1 MCLLSFYPTGVEVE
15 PEALRI
21 ASDSNPDGFGFAVMD
36 LNHDRIIIRKSM
48 KPDQLIDQFVK
59 ARKRHINAP
68 ALFHCRLTTDG
79 ITGKYNNHP
88 FTVVDPNNP
97 YDHRTVMGH
106 NGIFPAEARP
116 GKGDIRSDTRIVAE
130 TMAGSRWNLRTSEGR
145 LAFGEWMGSYSKVA
159 ILTLDPTFNG
169 HAFLINGHMGE
180 WENGAWHSNT
190 SYKWARSLKADW
202 RYVGGAWYQVQSRDD
217 YRPGHMYQ
225 NCQLCMAKGTVHNLT
240 LFCGACHSCNECF
253 RYTEE
258 CRCAPYW
265 RELEEG
271 RTDWGRERDSIT
283 VSQRLEAL
291 DDLMDE
297 LDDSGEDSVVT
308 ADGAIIWPKA
318 LGPGQVPTGWPE
330 DSVDPYDSDDSVKLR
345 QELEVLVAHVNNGG
359 DI

>member
-21 ASDSNPDGFGFAVMD
+21 AADSNPDGFGFAVMD
-36 LNHDRIIIRKSM
+36 LKGERIIVRKSM

-79 ITGKYNNHP
+79 ITGKSNNHP

-116 GKGDIRSDTRIVAE
+116 GKGDPRSDTRIVAE
-130 TMAGSRWNLRTSEGR
+130 TMAGSRWNLKTSEGR

-159 ILTLDPTFNG
+159 ILTLDPAFNG
-169 HAFLINGHMGE
+169 RGFLINGHMGD
-180 WENGAWHSNT
+180 WENGVWHSNT
-190 SYKWARSLKADW
+190 SYKWARTLKADW
-202 RYVGGAWYQVQSRDD
+202 KYVGGAWYQVQSRDD
-217 YRPGHMYQ
+217 YRPSHMYQ
-225 NCQLCMAKGTVHNLT
+225 PCDMCGARDTVHNLT
-240 LFCGACHSCNECF
+240 LFCSVCKSCNECF
-253 RYTEE
+253 EGVRD

-265 RELEEG
+265 RELERG
-271 RTDWGRERDSIT
+271 RTDWERETIT
-283 VSQRLEAL
+283 VSDVLADLEVQA
-291 DDLMDE
+291 DQD
-297 LDDSGEDSVVT
+297 DDSMVT
-308 ADGAIIWPKA
+308 DDGTIIWPKV
-318 LGPGQVPTGWPE
+318 LGPGPMVNGWPE
-330 DSVDPYDSDDSVKLR
+330 DSVDPYDSDDSTKLR